1 MLFDTWAGLGRILLV
16 GPLAYGALM
25 VLLRVSGKRTL
36 TKLNAFD
43 LVITVALGST
53 LATVVLSKDVALA
66 EGVLAL
72 GVLAGLQYAITWS
85 SVRFRRVEDAV
96 KSEPT
101 LLLHQGRFL
110 DGAMTAQRVTRTEL
124 LAVLRGSN
132 VASPEDAAAIVLETD
147 GSFSVLKDTVPQ
159 GFGPPGAVPPG
170 TAPDRA

>member
-16 GPLAYGALM
+16 GPLAYGALT

-53 LATVVLSKDVALA
+53 LATIVLSKDVALA
-66 EGVLAL
+66 ERVLAL
-72 GVLAGLQYAITWS
+72 GLLAGLQFAITWS

-101 LLLHQGRFL
+101 LLLHQERFL
-110 DGAMTAQRVTRTEL
+110 DGAMAAQRVTPTEM

-132 VASPEDAAAIVLETD
+132 VARAEDAAAVVLETD

-170 TAPDRA
+170 TPPD

>member
-25 VLLRVSGKRTL
+25 VLLRMSGKRTL

-66 EGVLAL
+66 EGVLAQGL
-72 GVLAGLQYAITWS
+72 LAGLQYAITWS

-110 DGAMTAQRVTRTEL
+110 DGAMMAQWVTRTEL

-147 GSFSVLKDTVPQ
+147 GSFSVPKDTVPQ
-159 GFGPPGAVPPG
+159 GFGPPGVVPPG
-170 TAPDRA
+170 TPPDRA